1 MNRSFWKLTST
12 VIGLFAG
19 LTILLSGTFAP
30 AAPQIGTTPANH
42 VVWQHVGRI
51 YVNPSTGAA
60 IYYGYL
66 VHINGITTSLFS
78 GSPGEGTAYFTFRTD
93 VLQLT
98 PLPNNADISLD
109 LVSAGTFSVY
119 YNPSPNGNWN
129 DPDTFS
135 SGTLIATFE
144 RQESLFPIIGPLGLH
159 SLSES
164 LQSSQNF
171 TFDGQKFNF
180 NRISPDGITFAQ
192 FFSSKTLSGLTGTGY
207 TGYAVGFPGAGAVM
221 AVGSKLSVVGPSGE

>member
-1 MNRSFWKLTST
+1 MKISFWRFTST
-12 VIGLFAG
+12 VISLFAA

-51 YVNPSTGAA
+51 YLNPGTGQA
-60 IYYGYL
+60 IYAGCL
-66 VHINGITTSLFS
+66 VHINGITTPLFS
-78 GSPGEGTAYFTFRTD
+78 GVPGEGTAYFTFRTD

-98 PLPNNADISLD
+98 PLPNNGDISLY

-119 YNPSPNGNWN
+119 YNPSPKGNWS

-135 SGTLIATFE
+135 SGKLIATFE
-144 RQESLFPIIGPLGLH
+144 RQESLFPIIGPIGLH

-164 LQSSQNF
+164 LLSSHNF
-171 TFDGQKFNF
+171 TFDGQTFNF

-192 FFSSKTLSGLTGTGY
+192 FFSSTPISGAEFGVY
-207 TGYAVGFPGAGAVM
+207 TVVYAGAGAVM
-221 AVGSKLSVVGPSGE
+221 AVGSTLSVVGPSE

>member
-1 MNRSFWKLTST
+1 MNRSSSKLTST
-12 VIGLFAG
+12 VIGLFAA
-19 LTILLSGTFAP
+19 LTILLSGTSAP
-30 AAPQIGTTPANH
+30 AAPQVGTTGANH

-66 VHINGITTSLFS
+66 VHINGITTSLFN
-78 GSPGEGTAYFTFRTD
+78 GTPGEGTAYFTFRTD

-98 PLPNNADISLD
+98 PLPNNADITLD

-119 YNPSPNGNWN
+119 YNPSPTGNWN

-164 LQSSQNF
+164 LQSSRNF

-192 FFSSKTLSGLTGTGY
+192 FFSSAPLTGLTGGY
-207 TGYAVGFPGAGAVM
+207 SGYAVGFPGAGAVM
-221 AVGSKLSVVGPSGE
+221 AVGSRLSVAGASEE

>member
-1 MNRSFWKLTST
+1 MNKSLWRFTST
-12 VIGLFAG
+12 VISLFAA

-30 AAPQIGTTPANH
+30 AAPQVGTTPANH
-42 VVWQHVGRI
+42 IVWQHVGRI
-51 YVNPSTGAA
+51 YLNSSGQA

-66 VHINGITTSLFS
+66 VHINGINTPLFS
-78 GSPGEGTAYFTFRTD
+78 GAPSEGTAYFTFRTD
-93 VLQLT
+93 TLQLT

-119 YNPSPNGNWN
+119 YNASPNGNWA

-135 SGTLIATFE
+135 SGKLIATFE

-164 LQSSQNF
+164 LLSSRNF
-171 TFDGQKFNF
+171 TFDGQTFNF

-192 FFSSKTLSGLTGTGY
+192 FFSSTALPGLTGTYVGY
-207 TGYAVGFPGAGAVM
+207 SVGFPSAGAVT
-221 AVGSKLSVVGPSGE
+221 AVGSTLSVVGPSE

>member
-1 MNRSFWKLTST
+1 MKRSIWRFALTAISLLAT
-12 VIGLFAG
+12 

-51 YVNPSTGAA
+51 YLNPTNGQAVYA
-60 IYYGYL
+60 GYL
-66 VHINGITTSLFS
+66 VHINGISTSLFN
-78 GSPGEGTAYFTFRTD
+78 GTPGVGTAYFTFHTD

-98 PLPNNADISLD
+98 PLPDSSDMSLYF
-109 LVSAGTFSVY
+109 VSAGTFSVY
-119 YNPSPNGNWN
+119 YNPSPNGNWG

-135 SGTLIATFE
+135 SGQLIATFE
-144 RQESLFPIIGPLGLH
+144 RQQSLYPVIGPIGFH

-164 LQSSQNF
+164 LVSSQNF
-171 TFDGQKFNF
+171 TFDGQRFNF

-192 FFSSKTLSGLTGTGY
+192 FFSSTPIPGAEFGY
-207 TGYAVGFPGAGAVM
+207 YTVVYAGAGAVT
-221 AVGSKLSVVGPSGE
+221 AVGSALSVVGPSE